1 MSQSTKSNKSE
12 TSMADVLAALPT
24 KSARIRYLAGQ
35 NMTTGQIAKTLGIRY
50 QHARNVLI
58 TPVKTPKV

>member
-1 MSQSTKSNKSE
+1 MSQSKKSE
-12 TSMADVLAALPT
+12 SNLVDVLAALPT

-35 NMTTGQIAKTLGIRY
+35 NMITGQIAKTLGIRY